1 MTQLKT
7 ISMTNC
13 RIGTKKLKAVLA
25 VPENAAGLIVFAHG
39 SDSSYTSPRN
49 THIAERLNRDG
60 FATLLFDLLTETEAC
75 ERDNSFK
82 PPLLADRLNE
92 AIDWTDQQDTVKS
105 LPLGLFGSGT
115 GVTAVVAAAAN
126 PRKPLHAIVSRGGRV
141 DLVSPWLDQVTAP
154 TLFIVGERDKSL
166 VSPNHIATHKINGE
180 SKLEIVAGASH
191 LFSEAGK
198 LDEVAELA
206 AAWFTTH
213 LQSVPAR
220 SVLR

>member
-13 RIGTKKLKAVLA
+13 RIGTKRLKAVLA

-39 SDSSYTSPRN
+39 SDSSCTSPRN
-49 THIAERLNRDG
+49 THIAERLHRNG
-60 FATLLFDLLTETEAC
+60 FATLLFDFLTETEAC

-92 AIDWTDQQDTVKS
+92 VIDWTDQQDTVKS

-115 GVTAVVAAAAN
+115 GVTAVVVAAAD

-154 TLFIVGERDKSL
+154 TLFIIGERDKSL
-166 VSPNHIATHKINGE
+166 VSPNQIASHKINSE
-180 SKLEIVAGASH
+180 NKLEIVAGASH

-213 LQSVPAR
+213 LGSKIHTVER
-220 SVLR
+220 

>member
-7 ISMTNC
+7 ISTTNC
-13 RIGTKKLKAVLA
+13 RIGTKRLKAILA

-49 THIAERLNRDG
+49 THIAERLHRDG
-60 FATLLFDLLTETEAC
+60 FATLLFDFLTETEAC

-92 AIDWTDQQDTVKS
+92 VIDWTDQLDTIKS

-115 GVTAVVAAAAN
+115 GMTAVMIAAAN

-141 DLVSPWLDQVTAP
+141 DLVSPWLGQVNAP

-166 VSPNHIATHKINGE
+166 VSPNQNATQTVKGV
-180 SKLEIVAGASH
+180 SKLVTINGASH
-191 LFSEAGK
+191 LFSETGK

-213 LQSVPAR
+213 LQSLAAGSVPR
-220 SVLR
+220 